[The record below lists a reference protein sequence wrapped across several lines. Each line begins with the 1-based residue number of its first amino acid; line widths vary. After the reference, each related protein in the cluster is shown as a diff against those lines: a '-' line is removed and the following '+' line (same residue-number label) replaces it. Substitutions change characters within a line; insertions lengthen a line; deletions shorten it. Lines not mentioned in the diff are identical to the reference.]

1 MMERLSRSE
10 PLDTGDRDLA
20 DLLRAAEPYQ
30 ADPFRKRRV
39 LVKVLGAPGVARAV
53 RWPRIVTAGVLLTA
67 TAAAAASGGLS
78 RGYEAIFGT
87 APQEPAPALVP
98 TGDGAVALPLE
109 QAPRFEP
116 PPAVAEPAP
125 EVDAKAPPASKE
137 RARPSAKASE
147 NPEDAA
153 AVLDAI
159 RALRKERD
167 PARAERLLGEYMKS
181 NPNGVL
187 SEDALALSIEAA
199 AAKRDPRAAEYARR
213 YLARYPQGKYR
224 TVAQRALE
232 QATKK

>member
-1 MMERLSRSE
+1 MERLSRSE
-10 PLDTGDRDLA
+10 RLPAGDRHLA
-20 DLLRAAEPYQ
+20 DLLRTAEPYQ

-39 LVKVLGAPGVARAV
+39 LVKVLGAAGGARIV
-53 RWPRIVTAGVLLTA
+53 RWPRLVTAGVLLTA

-78 RGYEAIFGT
+78 RGYEAIFGSPAAET
-87 APQEPAPALVP
+87 APASSPAVSDVALPPEPTPRLEPALVAPDP
-98 TGDGAVALPLE
+98 T
-109 QAPRFEP
+109 
-116 PPAVAEPAP
+116 P
-125 EVDAKAPPASKE
+125 EVDAKAQPPSKE
-137 RARPSAKASE
+137 RVRASSKPSE

-199 AAKRDPRAAEYARR
+199 AAKRDPRAADYARR

-224 TVAQRALE
+224 AVAQRALE
-232 QATKK
+232 QARK

>member
-10 PLDTGDRDLA
+10 GLGAGDRDLG

-39 LVKVLGAPGVARAV
+39 LVKVLGATQGARAL

-67 TAAAAASGGLS
+67 TAAAAASGGLT
-78 RGYEAIFGT
+78 RGYEAIFGSP
-87 APQEPAPALVP
+87 AEAPAPVSLPAA
-98 TGDGAVALPLE
+98 DGVALP
-109 QAPRFEP
+109 
-116 PPAVAEPAP
+116 AEPAP
-125 EVDAKAPPASKE
+125 RFAPPPVASAPASEGDAKAPPPSKE

-167 PARAERLLGEYMKS
+167 PARAERLLGEYMKT

-224 TVAQRALE
+224 AVAQRALE
-232 QATKK
+232 QAKK

>member
-1 MMERLSRSE
+1 MERLSRSDGL
-10 PLDTGDRDLA
+10 PAGDRGLA

-39 LVKVLGAPGVARAV
+39 LVKVLGATRGARIV
-53 RWPRIVTAGVLLTA
+53 RWPRLVTAAVILTA
-67 TAAAAASGGLS
+67 TAAAAATGGFS
-78 RGYEAIFGT
+78 RGYEALFGSS
-87 APQEPAPALVP
+87 AEEAPASSPSVESAATP
-98 TGDGAVALPLE
+98 PVEP
-109 QAPRFEP
+109 APRFEP
-116 PPAVAEPAP
+116 EPVVATPAP
-125 EVDAKAPPASKE
+125 EPDAPLQPAPKE
-137 RARPSAKASE
+137 RVRATSKPSE

-167 PARAERLLGEYMKS
+167 PERAERLLGEYMKS

-199 AAKRDPRAAEYARR
+199 AAKRDPRAADYARR

-224 TVAQRALE
+224 AVAQRALE
-232 QATKK
+232 QARK